1 MYPWLCSWR
10 EGGMASI
17 SSPQHSLHSQP
28 LRAHVARLA
37 VGSFCTYQPC
47 WGLPCSRLLHA
58 LSSLFCREMRTA
70 HIHCRGWEGSHEKWQ
85 PAAVPPKPPLPAG
98 GGVAL
103 FLAATRSTPQFPAMQ
118 NLLLLSFR
126 GIKKKKVYSHPRTSH
141 WRNKD
146 VLLQPGRSR
155 WLLPWDTAAFPQ
167 HSRVP
172 QHSHCSGARQNGE
185 LPTALQSATS
195 LNQA

>member
-1 MYPWLCSWR
+1 M
-10 EGGMASI
+10 
-17 SSPQHSLHSQP
+17 
-28 LRAHVARLA
+28 
-37 VGSFCTYQPC
+37 
-47 WGLPCSRLLHA
+47 
-58 LSSLFCREMRTA
+58 TA
-70 HIHCRGWEGSHEKWQ
+70 HSCAPQ
-85 PAAVPPKPPLPAG
+85 PPSASWG

-126 GIKKKKVYSHPRTSH
+126 GIKKKVYSHPRTSH

-172 QHSHCSGARQNGE
+172 QHSHCSGARQNRE
-185 LPTALQSATS
+185 TTNSAAVSNLTEPS
-195 LNQA
+195 LKEFKGNLA